1 MTTLLGGHPF
11 QISWKQRVN
20 TGPVKNFHPVSLGAL
35 LPTLSSTAQHLAM
48 VTSGTKRS
56 SPGAY
61 AEKEFMNVELSDE
74 DAQKLQAVQKDIARV
89 ELLLGEYRFHFEA
102 RMVWD

>member
-1 MTTLLGGHPF
+1 MTTLLGVHPF

-20 TGPVKNFHPVSLGAL
+20 TGPVKNFHPASLGACYPL
-35 LPTLSSTAQHLAM
+35 CLVLQHLAM